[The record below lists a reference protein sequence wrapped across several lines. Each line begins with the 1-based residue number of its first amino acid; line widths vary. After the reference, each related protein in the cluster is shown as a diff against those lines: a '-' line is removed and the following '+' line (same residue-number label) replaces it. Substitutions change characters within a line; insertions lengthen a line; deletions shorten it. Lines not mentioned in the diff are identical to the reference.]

1 LTLLTILFLRHVS
14 GIHFAA
20 SCWLTIL
27 ALVCDELV
35 LGGLA

>member
-1 LTLLTILFLRHVS
+1 MTFATILFLRHVP

-27 ALVCDELV
+27 ALISDC
-35 LGGLA
+35 AWWSS